1 MKKEEFRIEENIN
14 LVKAV
19 QNKLPFLSNYQIEKI
34 LQNKDIQVNNKR
46 VKEDKKLLVGDYVEV
61 QFDIEEKPWFEEVF
75 CDNNVLMVNKKY

>member
-61 QFDIEEKPWFEEVF
+61 YFDIEEKECYTSLGCLEGG
-75 CDNNVLMVNKKY
+75 MK